1 MISKCANPECPKPFR
16 YLREGQVFRV
26 EVQGALPASLE
37 SFVEKSR
44 KPVRRV
50 EHFWLCGECSRT
62 MNFSFDEDSR
72 IHVVAKER
80 PLFRRSAS
88 AG

>member
-1 MISKCANPECPKPFR
+1 MISKCANPECPKLFQ

-26 EVQGALPASLE
+26 ERQEMMPAPLDA
-37 SFVEKSR
+37 FVGKGR
-44 KPVRRV
+44 RPVRRV

-62 MNFSFDEDSR
+62 MNVSFDKESH

-80 PLFRRSAS
+80 PLFRRAVS

>member
-1 MISKCANPECPKPFR
+1 MISKCANPECPKLFQ

-26 EVQGALPASLE
+26 EVQDVPPATPGP
-37 SFVEKSR
+37 FVEKSK
-44 KPVRRV
+44 KPIRRV

-62 MNFSFDEDSR
+62 MNVSFDKDSH

-80 PLFRRSAS
+80 PLFRRSAV
-88 AG
+88 A